1 MILLVVFCQYNMEGP
16 WQNLL
21 PLPSFFYLQKIS
33 FVLPPDKAVKNACV
47 CHPHQSDHRVAAF
60 YFLLLTV
67 AMHQAYWSQFC
78 SFKLEPS
85 CYKKRQKSLNEETGL
100 GNRRRLKVMNNTK
113 LVPNEHE

>member
-1 MILLVVFCQYNMEGP
+1 MILFVVFCQYNMEGP

-78 SFKLEPS
+78 SFKLG
-85 CYKKRQKSLNEETGL
+85 KFFVLFRQIK
-100 GNRRRLKVMNNTK
+100 
-113 LVPNEHE
+113 

>member
-1 MILLVVFCQYNMEGP
+1 MILFVVFCQYNMEGP

-78 SFKLEPS
+78 SFKLP
-85 CYKKRQKSLNEETGL
+85 
-100 GNRRRLKVMNNTK
+100 NRDEFEL
-113 LVPNEHE
+113 EFSGSS